1 MNRTAVLAVLESENS
16 VCILIVNAFI
26 SLGAASQKV
35 ALRVA
40 TNRAAKILEV
50 QVSFWLESQ
59 FYCITSTIWFM

>member
-50 QVSFWLESQ
+50 QVSF
-59 FYCITSTIWFM
+59 